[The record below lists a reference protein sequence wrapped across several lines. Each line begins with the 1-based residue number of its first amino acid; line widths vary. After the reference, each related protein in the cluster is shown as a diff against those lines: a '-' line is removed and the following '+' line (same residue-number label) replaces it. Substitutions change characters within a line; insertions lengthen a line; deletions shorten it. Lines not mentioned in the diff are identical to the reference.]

1 MKLITGD
8 FLVRVIRIL
17 PNNQKGQ
24 VALEFILVIGFA
36 LGVTFL
42 FMSQTFTSTK
52 GYLLHYANYA
62 ASRVYLTYDAGAANV
77 MTNYK
82 EAEDRANEH
91 LQSFQLDNLFGIN
104 ADCDFLNFQQT
115 NALFTGSVC
124 KFKTTTNFFPIVGGG
139 AKAELVSESFLG
151 KEPVRSTCYQQ
162 LCEVMT
168 GSKTSCRSQME
179 SMDITLYDN
188 GC

>member
-1 MKLITGD
+1 MP
-8 FLVRVIRIL
+8 VIHTQLGNDR
-17 PNNQKGQ
+17 GQ

-62 ASRVYLTYDAGAANV
+62 ASRVYLTYDVGAANV
-77 MTNYK
+77 MANYQ
-82 EAEDRANEH
+82 EAEDHANKH
-91 LQSFQLDNLFGIN
+91 LRSFELDNLFGIN
-104 ADCDFLNFQQT
+104 TECEFLNFQQT

-124 KFKTTTNFFPIVGGG
+124 KFEATTNFFPIIGGG

-168 GSKTSCRSQME
+168 GDKQGCRSKFE
-179 SMDITLYDN
+179 NMDITLYDN